1 MKPENKPM
9 PELTDDTLENIKT
22 MAPYLDKE
30 GQEKVY
36 LVIAILLGVADQGKQ
51 EGEKEE

>member
-1 MKPENKPM
+1 MEPENKQM

-36 LVIAILLGVADQGKQ
+36 LVIAVLLGVAEQ